1 MSDLN
6 KIVIAYDGSDA
17 STRALERAAALA
29 SAFQS
34 ELIVTSVA
42 PVTTNIGRSAG
53 PIDAT
58 DPPEAHYAELE
69 NARRY
74 LEGQSLTADFVP
86 AIGHPAETIA
96 QVAEERGADLVVI
109 GTGERGILERLLGQ
123 SVSGAVAHR
132 VHCDVLIVH

>member
-1 MSDLN
+1 MQR
-6 KIVIAYDGSDA
+6 IVIAYDA
-17 STRALERAAALA
+17 SEASQRALERAATLA
-29 SAFQS
+29 GAFHS

-53 PIDAT
+53 PIDPA

-69 NARRY
+69 EARKY
-74 LEGQSLTADFVP
+74 LEGHSLQADFVP

-96 QVAEERGADLVVI
+96 QVAEERGADLVVV

>member
-1 MSDLN
+1 M
-6 KIVIAYDGSDA
+6 KTIVIAYDGSDP
-17 STRALERAAALA
+17 SQRALERAAELA
-29 SAFQS
+29 AAFQS
-34 ELIVTSVA
+34 QLIVTSVA

-53 PIDAT
+53 VIDPA

-69 NARRY
+69 EAQKY
-74 LEGQSLTADFVP
+74 LEGRSLAADYVP
-86 AIGHPAETIA
+86 AIGHPADTIA
-96 QVAEERGADLVVI
+96 QVAEERGADLVVV

>member
-1 MSDLN
+1 MSDLKN
-6 KIVIAYDGSDA
+6 IVIAYDGSDA

-29 SAFQS
+29 RAFRSQ
-34 ELIVTSVA
+34 LIVTSVA

-53 PIDAT
+53 PVDAT

-69 NARRY
+69 DARRY

-96 QVAEERGADLVVI
+96 QVAEEREADLVVI
-109 GTGERGILERLLGQ
+109 GTGERNILERLLGQ

>member
-1 MSDLN
+1 MSDLKN
-6 KIVIAYDGSDA
+6 IVIAYDGSEA

-29 SAFQS
+29 RAFRSQ
-34 ELIVTSVA
+34 LIVTSVA

-53 PIDAT
+53 PVDAT

-69 NARRY
+69 DARRY

-96 QVAEERGADLVVI
+96 QVAEEREADLVVI
-109 GTGERGILERLLGQ
+109 GTGERNILERLLGQ